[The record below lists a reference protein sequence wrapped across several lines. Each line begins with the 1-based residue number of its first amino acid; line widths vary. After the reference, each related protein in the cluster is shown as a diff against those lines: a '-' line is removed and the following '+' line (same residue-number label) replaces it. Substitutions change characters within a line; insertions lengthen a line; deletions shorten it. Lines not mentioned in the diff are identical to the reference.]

1 MTDQWKGLPYSDRQ
15 PQDAPQAAIP
25 TPPVS
30 VPEDSPDSAPQKT
43 SSRMGMM
50 YGAMIVAAVGIF
62 MLIRYL
68 GRDSV
73 ASAVNGHFGAP
84 GNSPA
89 DALSHV
95 LLALFVI
102 IMCARLFGALFKK
115 LHQPEVIGEVIA
127 GIALGPSLLG
137 RISPAAS
144 KFILPPTVSPYLYII
159 SSVGVILY
167 MFLVGVELDTQLLR
181 RRTHASVAIS
191 HASIITPF
199 LLGSA
204 LALWLYPRYATQDV
218 PFSVFAL
225 FMGISMSVTAFPVLA
240 RILTDSGMHK
250 TRMGTIALAC
260 AAVDDV
266 TAWCLFALVVS
277 IAIAKPGRVL
287 LTVGLTILFIAFI
300 LKFVQPAMKWLVRK
314 RLRDR
319 RTTQGTMVIVFGA
332 LLLSALATDA
342 IGIHALFGAFLL
354 GTMIPHDSALA
365 RDVTAKI
372 NDLVLVLLLP
382 AFFAYTGLRT
392 QIGLVNGRD
401 QWIACGLI
409 ILVASLGKFGG
420 SAAAARISGLSW
432 RQSASLGIL
441 MNTRGLMELIVLNVA
456 LDLGAITPTL
466 FAMLVLMAIVT
477 TVATTPVLHA
487 LKTEEREKE
496 DTNVYD
502 AAEVSPA
509 V

>member
-1 MTDQWKGLPYSDRQ
+1 VTNRWNGPPSPD
-15 PQDAPQAAIP
+15 PQAQNASQSV
-25 TPPVS
+25 TPATPAS
-30 VPEDSPDSAPQKT
+30 QPEESSSEAPQKT
-43 SSRMGMM
+43 SARMSVM
-50 YGAMIVAAVGIF
+50 YGAMIVGAVGIF
-62 MLIRYL
+62 MVIRQI
-68 GRDSV
+68 GRNSV
-73 ASAVNGHFGAP
+73 APIGNGTFGRP
-84 GNSPA
+84 SNIPS
-89 DALSHV
+89 DALAHV
-95 LLALFVI
+95 LLALIVI
-102 IMCARLFGALFKK
+102 ILSARLLGAIFKK
-115 LHQPEVIGEVIA
+115 IHQPEVIGEVIA

-137 RISPAAS
+137 RILPAAS

-218 PFSVFAL
+218 PFGVFAL

-250 TRMGTIALAC
+250 TKMGTIALAC

-277 IAIAKPGRVL
+277 IAVAKPGRVL
-287 LTVGLTILFIAFI
+287 LTIGLTIVFIAFI
-300 LKFVQPAMKWLVRK
+300 FKFVQPAMKWLVRK
-314 RLRDR
+314 QLRER
-319 RTTQGTMVIVFGA
+319 RTTQGTMVIVFAA

-365 RDVTAKI
+365 RDVTSKI

-392 QIGLVNGRD
+392 QIGLVSGSE
-401 QWIACGLI
+401 QWLACGLI

-420 SAAAARISGLSW
+420 SSIAARISGISW
-432 RQSASLGIL
+432 RQSAALGIL

-456 LDLGAITPTL
+456 LDLGAITPVL

-477 TVATTPVLHA
+477 TVATTPILHA
-487 LKTEEREKE
+487 LNPDEQV
-496 DTNVYD
+496 DD
-502 AAEVSPA
+502 APHATAEVSPA
-509 V
+509 R

>member
-15 PQDAPQAAIP
+15 PQDAPQATIP